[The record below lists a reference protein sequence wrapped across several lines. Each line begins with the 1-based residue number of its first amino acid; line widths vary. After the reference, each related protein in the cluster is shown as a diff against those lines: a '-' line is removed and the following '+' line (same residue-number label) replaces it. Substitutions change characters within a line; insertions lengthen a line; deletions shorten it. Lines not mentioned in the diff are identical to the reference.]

1 MTDDIVTRLRDIPEK
16 RQDVSFGIWS
26 TVINPYFEQ
35 LQEAADEIERLRAEV
50 ERLTQSKSVNLYE
63 ESLALTLTD
72 IATWDDLQEGGAR

>member
-1 MTDDIVTRLRDIPEK
+1 MPTDDIVTRLRDWANRLYPM
-16 RQDVSFGIWS
+16 QYGACM
-26 TVINPYFEQ
+26 EQ
-35 LQEAADEIERLRAEV
+35 AADEIEDLRKEV